1 MGLFING
8 FFFFKKYCYAHF
20 SDVTEHLL
28 NKIELMIK

>member
-8 FFFFKKYCYAHF
+8 CFFFKKYCHTHF

-28 NKIELMIK
+28 NKIEFMIK